1 MPRVK
6 PLTQKQSKEA
16 ALAASYSQVSDGLA
30 LVKNRERITM
40 DQMGERL
47 GMTRQ
52 KVAKLL
58 RRESVSVDFETA
70 LNIIDLAGYRLKP
83 KEKEELQ

>member
-1 MPRVK
+1 MPRTK
-6 PLTQKQSKEA
+6 PLTERQRREA

-40 DQMGERL
+40 DDLGQRL
-47 GMTRQ
+47 GLTRQ
-52 KVAKLL
+52 AISRLL
-58 RRESVSVDFETA
+58 HREPVKVDFETA

-83 KEKEELQ
+83 KEGS